1 MEITPEDF
9 VILHQACAALDAAGV
24 AYVIG
29 GGTAVVEYGRNR
41 RTKDFDIFLN
51 REVLR
56 RAMDTLSA
64 IGFCTTDTEKQ
75 WLYKA
80 WQGET
85 LVDLIVESRGRVR
98 VDDDVMLRARMIPMH
113 GYTFRI
119 MGPEDTLF
127 RKALTLTEGRPDW
140 YDGISIIARQGD
152 ALDWTYFLA
161 RAQWNPRRV
170 LSFLLFA
177 MTELHRPPHSAGASS
192 DNYLFQGSAPGP
204 IPEWLVFALV
214 QRIWLGGGLRP
225 HTMRELTL
233 RHAA

>member
-1 MEITPEDF
+1 MEITAKDF
-9 VILHQACAALDAAGV
+9 AILHTACAALDAAGV
-24 AYVIG
+24 PYVIG
-29 GGTAVVEYGRNR
+29 GGTAVVQYGRNR

-51 REVLR
+51 REVLP
-56 RAMDTLSA
+56 RAMDALSR

-85 LVDLIVESRGRVR
+85 LVDFIVESRGRVR
-98 VDDDVMLRARMIPMH
+98 IDDEVMLRARMMPLY

-140 YDGISIIARQGD
+140 YDGISIIDRQRD
-152 ALDWTYFLA
+152 ALDWTYLLY
-161 RAQWNPRRV
+161 RAQWNPRRM

-177 MTELHRPPHSAGASS
+177 MTELHRPPHGVGASS
-192 DNYLFQGSAPGP
+192 SNYLFQGSAPGP
-204 IPEWLVFALV
+204 IPEWLVFALA
-214 QRIWLGGGLRP
+214 QRIWLGGGLRLQAP
-225 HTMRELTL
+225 RALGMRK
-233 RHAA
+233 AA